1 MKYMQPEELRRII
14 AERVR
19 HRRKELGLT
28 QAALAAEMGVTQ
40 PYIAEIESGR
50 SGLHSDRIAILA
62 TILRTTPSWL
72 ISAEPVFS

>member
-1 MKYMQPEELRRII
+1 MNDMQPEQLRRII

-19 HRRKELGLT
+19 YRRKELGMT
-28 QAALAAEMGVTQ
+28 QADLAAEMKVSQ
-40 PYIAEIESGR
+40 PYVAEIESGR
-50 SGLHSDRIAILA
+50 TGLHSDRIAVLA